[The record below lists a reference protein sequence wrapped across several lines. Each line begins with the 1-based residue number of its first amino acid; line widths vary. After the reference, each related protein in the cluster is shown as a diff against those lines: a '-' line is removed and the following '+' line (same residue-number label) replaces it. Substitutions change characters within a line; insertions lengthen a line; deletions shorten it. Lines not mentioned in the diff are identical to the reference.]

1 MKQSI
6 FVVEDDQ
13 SIREML
19 EYALLAAGYE
29 TMCFDNSEDFLVQL
43 NRSIPALVVLD
54 IMLPGE
60 DGITT
65 LKKLRQDTKTKKIP
79 VIMLTAKTAEIDRI
93 RGLDL
98 GADDYI
104 SKPFSILEVISR
116 IRAVLRRFEQ
126 GLELSEIRLGDIS
139 LFEEKRKVLVK
150 NNEIYLTFKE
160 FELLHYLMRN
170 KGIVLSRD
178 QLLNQVWGFDYSGET
193 RTVDMHIKTLRQKL
207 GDANTLIK
215 TIRNVGYKC
224 EE

>member
-1 MKQSI
+1 MQSI
-6 FVVEDDQ
+6 FIVEDDQ

-19 EYALLAAGYE
+19 EYALLAANFE
-29 TMCFDNSEDFLVQL
+29 VMCFDNSETFLGQL
-43 NRSIPALVVLD
+43 NNKLPSLVVLD

-65 LKKLRQDTKTKKIP
+65 LKKLRQEAKTKKLP

-104 SKPFSILEVISR
+104 SKPFSVLEVISR
-116 IRAVLRRFEQ
+116 VRAVLRRMDNK
-126 GLELSEIRLGDIS
+126 GELSEIKVGDVT
-139 LFEEKRKVLVK
+139 LFEERRKVVVK
-150 NNEIYLTFKE
+150 EDEVYLTFKE
-160 FELLHYLMRN
+160 FELLQYLIRN

-193 RTVDMHIKTLRQKL
+193 RTVDMHVKTLRQKL
-207 GDANTLIK
+207 GEAGAVIK
-215 TIRNVGYKC
+215 TIRNVGYMC

>member
-19 EYALLAAGYE
+19 EYTLLAAGYE
-29 TMCFDNSEDFLVQL
+29 TMCFDNSEDFLEQL
-43 NRSIPALVVLD
+43 NRSMPALVILD

-65 LKKLRQDTKTKKIP
+65 LKKLRQDIKTKKIP

-126 GLELSEIRLGDIS
+126 DLELSEIKLGDIS
-139 LFEEKRKVLVK
+139 LLEEKRKVLVK
-150 NNEIYLTFKE
+150 NDEVHLTFKE

-207 GDANTLIK
+207 GNANTLIK